1 MVMKCGA
8 MTDARPL
15 ARPDGQVWIYHGALA
30 AHRVRPLPEA
40 AVATVREHLE
50 HESAH
55 LAAWNDVLGGAELAG
70 TASRLLPAWRVAG
83 FLLGGG
89 AVLAGGE
96 AGLCC
101 TVEAVEEFVCAHYGQ
116 QVARLRAAGDCP
128 ELLGLVER
136 CREEEAEHVSDARAG
151 WSEGG
156 GAARAWASVVR
167 AGSGAAAEVAR
178 RL

>member
-1 MVMKCGA
+1 MKCGV

-15 ARPDGQVWIYHGALA
+15 ARPDVQVWIYNGAMA

-116 QVARLRAAGDCP
+116 QVARLRAAGGCP